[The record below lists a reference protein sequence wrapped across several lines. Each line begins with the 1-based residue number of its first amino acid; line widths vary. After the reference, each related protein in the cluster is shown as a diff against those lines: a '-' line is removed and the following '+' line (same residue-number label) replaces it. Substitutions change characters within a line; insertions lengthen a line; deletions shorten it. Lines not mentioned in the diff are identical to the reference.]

1 MWSENEQR
9 ADIQD
14 VDRGGHGEHGE
25 KDGLFRRPEFVKGT
39 LMSGIV
45 DGHLVVWRRNH
56 RRGLGDRRRCEV
68 VVMGHS
74 P

>member
-1 MWSENEQR
+1 
-9 ADIQD
+9 
-14 VDRGGHGEHGE
+14 
-25 KDGLFRRPEFVKGT
+25 

-56 RRGLGDRRRCEV
+56 RRGLGDCRRCEV